1 MAEAIDNDPAMPSG
15 SGGLAELSAALA
27 QAEEKVRQQHEQ
39 SLRAAAELD
48 NVRKRAQRDIESAH
62 RYALERFAAELLPVR
77 DSLELG
83 VQNGA
88 QADAKSMLAG
98 QEATLKLL
106 ERAFDKFSIKQI
118 DPRGQRFDPAT
129 QEAVMMQE
137 DAAAKPDSVLQVV
150 QAGYELNG
158 RLLRP
163 ARVVVARAPAAS
175 GTGG

>member
-1 MAEAIDNDPAMPSG
+1 MAEAIDNDPAVPSG

-39 SLRAAAELD
+39 YLRAAAELD

-83 VQNGA
+83 VQSGA

-106 ERAFDKFSIKQI
+106 ERAGAAGGAG
-118 DPRGQRFDPAT
+118 RVGAQRTAPAT
-129 QEAVMMQE
+129 GAC
-137 DAAAKPDSVLQVV
+137 
-150 QAGYELNG
+150 GG
-158 RLLRP
+158 RE
-163 ARVVVARAPAAS
+163 
-175 GTGG
+175 GTGGIGDWGLKQRVGRGNDLKPKAASPI